1 MILAAAAAAARLN
14 GGNLVEAAMTILDH
28 PDAQALLAD
37 ADLSAAAVAAC
48 ADQLSAF
55 AQRYLPLF
63 HRSQQRDHALTIL
76 RGKLTGLA
84 RKTTEPIA
92 TKARQ
97 KRRPLQLFVGGGGW
111 DDRAVL
117 DELGHHVASE
127 LADAD
132 GVFILDGSA
141 FPKKGED
148 SCGVARQWCGCL
160 GKVDNCQRGVF
171 VAYAAKRGCTLVDRR
186 LYLPRERADDEGH
199 RAKTHVP
206 DAVTFLETWR
216 IGLELL
222 DRVREVVPGSW
233 VVGDDELGR
242 CTELRGQL

>member
-1 MILAAAAAAARLN
+1 MDI
-14 GGNLVEAAMTILDH
+14 IDH
-28 PDAQALLAD
+28 PAAQPLLQDAQ
-37 ADLSAAAVAAC
+37 LSASAVRSC
-48 ADQLSAF
+48 ADQLPAF
-55 AQRYLPLF
+55 IQRYLPCF
-63 HRSQQRDHALTIL
+63 YRDEQRHHARTIL
-76 RGKLTGLA
+76 EGKLSGLQ

-92 TKARQ
+92 IQARQ
-97 KRRPLQLFVGGGGW
+97 KRRPLQLFVGDGGW
-111 DDRAVL
+111 DDDAVL
-117 DELGHHVASE
+117 AELHRHVAAELGDPE
-127 LADAD
+127 
-132 GVFILDGSA
+132 GVFILDPSA
-141 FPKKGED
+141 FPKKGEQ

-160 GKVDNCQRGVF
+160 GKVENCQRGVF

-242 CTELRGQL
+242 CTELRGQLRLRRLH